1 MLAYY
6 GFYYDPTYFLV
17 IIAAIISLIAQ
28 AKVNSAYSKYSRVYS
43 RTNLTGRQ
51 VCEIL
56 LRNKGIYDVSIE
68 RVSGRLT
75 DHYDPTKKV
84 LRLSDA
90 TYDSS
95 SLAALG
101 VAAHECGH
109 VMQHAD
115 GYAPLTI
122 RSTIAPVASVSSYA
136 SWGLILFGLL
146 FGGTTGDT
154 FLKIGIIAF
163 TVVVLFQLITLPVEF
178 DASKRALAMLGDNGI
193 LYGDEVK
200 GAKKV
205 LSSAALT
212 YVAAAAT
219 AILQLLRLL
228 IILGGRRRD

>member
-17 IIAAIISLIAQ
+17 IIAAVISLIAQ

-43 RTNLTGRQ
+43 RTNMTGRQ
-51 VCEIL
+51 VCEML
-56 LRNKGIYDVSIE
+56 LRNKGIHDVSIE

-90 TYDSS
+90 THDSS

-115 GYAPLTI
+115 GYASLTI

-136 SWGLILFGLL
+136 SWGLILFGLF
-146 FGGTTGDT
+146 FGGTTGIT

-193 LYGDEVK
+193 LYGDEIK